1 MRSSW
6 RKAALGA
13 LAFLTLVP
21 AVTATPAS
29 AEQTTQETRA
39 VPADDP
45 PVVAAAKRDE
55 LLGQGWQA
63 SGDRLWT
70 TTGDAEGLHVLTA
83 EAKTGYS
90 WRTIAD
96 LTVTGVE
103 TDQWIGHGCVTG
115 SGQRAVIV
123 YAPRTFT
130 NKEDLSSRGGLT
142 AVVDLVTGAV
152 TKLPI
157 RTTLSY
163 YNPGCGTGETAA
175 LTQEGGDRIPKTG
188 VVTVD
193 TTTGKL
199 SARTE
204 LAGQTTSATP
214 VDGGFVVADTAGLL
228 KVGTDGTKQ
237 RIVAGTG
244 GVPFNVRADAQ
255 GGVVF
260 MDLAGNDSRV
270 RRATSSRQARQ
281 EAPTLASG
289 PLGSVGVTSGTGGK
303 VFVTGAPAKVAA
315 LPGALAKLDV
325 PADAEVSSLG
335 QTAITDVVLAPV
347 KPGTKAASDPHR
359 PRPVH
364 IATRSLRTGKAF
376 GFGVDPG
383 DTLKPRWNDTV
394 DADRVCSVPRN
405 DPGTQV
411 YQPTPREV
419 EWQADNAVNLARAQT
434 PAKKVPAQILL
445 GVLGQESNLWQAA
458 RNIWAGEYGNPL
470 VGNYYGLEIYDGNES
485 NDWDIR
491 WDKADCGYGVTQTT
505 DGMRLAGHPK
515 PGSSDQ
521 PRSPVEQR
529 AIGVQYNINI
539 DSGLSILISKWDQMQ
554 ARGMTLNNNDPMRIE
569 NWFYA
574 TWAYNSG
581 FHDGTKPDDDHV
593 VGLGWLNNPANPR
606 YPVGRTNFGAKPS
619 DFAHPENWPY
629 PEKVLGF
636 ATSPPSGYEA
646 PGQSVPFF
654 RPATWN
660 GASGPD
666 TTPGTANYNRRTAR
680 PAPQTF
686 CTADNNCVWGQA
698 YQPNADGLDG
708 EKPGPCAH
716 TNAAG
721 QYDLK
726 CWVKAPATWKP
737 DCSATCGFEFI
748 RYDPGVAMPPA
759 GASYPPRCDNNDAIH
774 TGIVASAGI
783 VDDVTTETKAV
794 RKCSPGIHAN
804 MAGSDFS
811 FSYPSPSSKIDL
823 HQVGGG
829 YGAHYWYS
837 HTRMDN
843 DEGRKTQLIGNWS
856 FPSVDGLAK
865 LMVYIP
871 SHLADANV
879 VYVVD
884 TANGP
889 VNVPVKQSDHH
900 DEWYTLGV
908 FPFYGQPKVHLNT
921 ITEAVA
927 NGLDA
932 VAFDAMAID
941 SVPDGPGYT
950 PMIVNESSGPD
961 GTYACLQLKGNVT
974 KPGTTTEFRSCSKS
988 WGYGYWNAADANV
1001 VINLPD
1007 STQLRGYVL
1016 KDRTAQL
1023 CLQVADGR
1031 TDNGAPVVPAPCVA
1045 GDNNQIWT
1053 WPPPPTP
1060 GTGSRRQFVV
1070 NLKTGKCLSLG
1081 SANSNG
1087 TSPVVQSTCDYGG
1100 NITTQFWKAYTQAV
1114 PLN

>member
-1 MRSSW
+1 MRPSW
-6 RKAALGA
+6 RKAALTA
-13 LAFLTLVP
+13 LAFLTLAP
-21 AVTATPAS
+21 AVTALSVPAQ
-29 AEQTTQETRA
+29 AAPAAPAA
-39 VPADDP
+39 VPDDP
-45 PVVAAAKRDE
+45 PAVTAAKRDE
-55 LLGQGWQA
+55 LLGQGWQT

-83 EAKTGYS
+83 EAKTGYN
-90 WRTIAD
+90 WHTVAD
-96 LTVTGVE
+96 LTVPGLE

-130 NKEDLSSRGGLT
+130 NHEDLTSRGGLT

-157 RTTLSY
+157 RTALSY
-163 YNPGCGTGETAA
+163 YNPGCGTGETAT

-193 TTTGKL
+193 TTTGEL

-260 MDLAGNDSRV
+260 MDIAGADSRI
-270 RRATSSRQARQ
+270 RRVASAGRARQ
-281 EAPTLASG
+281 DAPTLASG
-289 PLGSVGVTSGTGGK
+289 AAGSIGVASGRGGK
-303 VFVTGAPAKVAA
+303 VFLTGTPAKLATLPAA
-315 LPGALAKLDV
+315 VAKLDV

-335 QTAITDVVLAPV
+335 QTAITEVALAKV
-347 KPGTKAASDPHR
+347 KPGSKAASDPHR

-364 IATRSLRTGKAF
+364 IATRSVRTGKTF

-405 DPGTQV
+405 DPATQV

-419 EWQADNAVNLARAQT
+419 EWAADNAVNGARSVGN
-434 PAKKVPAQILL
+434 KVPAQILL

-470 VGNYYGLEIYDGNES
+470 VGNYYGLSIYEAPES
-485 NDWDIR
+485 DDWDIR
-491 WDKADCGYGVTQTT
+491 WDKADCGYGVSQTT

-515 PGSSDQ
+515 PGSTD
-521 PRSPVEQR
+521 PARPPAEQQ
-529 AIGVQYNINI
+529 AIGTRYLQNV
-539 DSGLSILISKWDQMQ
+539 DSGLAILIAKWNQLQ
-554 ARGMTLNNNDPMRIE
+554 ARHMTLNNNDPLRIE

-581 FHDGTKPDDDHV
+581 FHDGTQPDDDHV

-606 YPVGRTNFGAKPS
+606 YLADRTNFGAKPA
-619 DFAHPENWPY
+619 DFAHPERWPY

-636 ATSPPSGYEA
+636 ATSPPSGFEG
-646 PGQSVPFF
+646 PNQPEPFF
-654 RPATWN
+654 RAATWN
-660 GASGPD
+660 GATGPD
-666 TTPGTANYNRRTAR
+666 TTPGTDNYNRRTAR

-686 CTADNNCVWGQA
+686 CTADNNCVWGQSI
-698 YQPNADGLDG
+698 PPDVDG
-708 EKPGPCAH
+708 EAPGPCAH
-716 TNAAG
+716 QNAAG
-721 QYDLK
+721 EHDLK
-726 CWVKAPATWKP
+726 CWVKTPATWKP
-737 DCSATCGFEFI
+737 DCSATCGFEYI
-748 RYDPGVAMPPA
+748 RYDPGVGKPA
-759 GASYPPRCDNNDAIH
+759 DGASYPPRCDNNDATH
-774 TGIVASAGI
+774 NGIVATAGV
-783 VDDVTTETKAV
+783 VDDVTTETHAV
-794 RKCSPGIHAN
+794 RPCSPGIHAN
-804 MAGSDFS
+804 LAGSDFS
-811 FSYPSPSSKIDL
+811 FSYPSASSKVDL

-829 YGAHYWYS
+829 YGAHFWYG
-837 HTRMDN
+837 HTRMDT
-843 DEGRKTQLIGNWS
+843 DEGRKTQLIGNWT

-865 LMVYIP
+865 LMIYIP

-889 VNVPVKQSDHH
+889 VNVPLDQGDHH
-900 DEWYTLGV
+900 DEWVTLGV

-921 ITEAVA
+921 ITTAVA

-932 VAFDAMAID
+932 VAFDAAAID
-941 SVPDGPGYT
+941 KVADGPGYT
-950 PMIVNESSGPD
+950 PMIVNESGGPD
-961 GTYACLQLKGNVT
+961 GGYACLQLKGNVAKAGST
-974 KPGTTTEFRSCSKS
+974 AEFRSCSKS
-988 WGYGYWNAADANV
+988 WGYGYWSATEAAPTVSIPGSPPTILKTFV
-1001 VINLPD
+1001 V
-1007 STQLRGYVL
+1007 
-1016 KDRTAQL
+1016 KDRTAGL

-1031 TDNGAPVVPAPCVA
+1031 TDDGAPVVLGTCVA
-1045 GDNNQIWT
+1045 GDQNQMWT
-1053 WPPPPTP
+1053 APPPPP
-1060 GTGSRRQFVV
+1060 ARPAGPVRQFMI
-1070 NLKTGKCLSLG
+1070 NYKAAKCLTLG
-1081 SANSNG
+1081 TANPNG
-1087 TSPVVQSTCDYGG
+1087 TTAVVLGTCDQTGESPWQY
-1100 NITTQFWKAYTQAV
+1100 WKGYTQAN
-1114 PLN
+1114 PLAS

>member
-1 MRSSW
+1 MRSTW

-29 AEQTTQETRA
+29 AEQTTQERQA

-130 NKEDLSSRGGLT
+130 NKEDLTSRGGLT

-204 LAGQTTSATP
+204 LDGQTTSATP
-214 VDGGFVVADTAGLL
+214 VDGGFVVADAVGLL
-228 KVGTDGTKQ
+228 KVGTDGTQQ
-237 RIVAGTG
+237 RLVAGTG

-270 RRATSSRQARQ
+270 RRAPSSRQARQ
-281 EAPTLASG
+281 DAPTLASG
-289 PLGSVGVTSGTGGK
+289 PHGSVGVASGTGGK
-303 VFVTGAPAKVAA
+303 VFVTGAPAKLAA
-315 LPGALAKLDV
+315 LPGAVAKLDV

-335 QTAITDVVLAPV
+335 QAAITDVVLAPV

-364 IATRSLRTGKAF
+364 IATRSLRTGKTF

-383 DTLKPRWNDTV
+383 ETLKPRWNDTV

-419 EWQADNAVNLARAQT
+419 EWAADNAVTGARSQGD
-434 PAKKVPAQILL
+434 KVPAQILL
-445 GVLGQESNLWQAA
+445 GILGQESNLWQAA

-470 VGNYYGLEIYDGNES
+470 VGNYYGLEIYDDNPS

-515 PGSSDQ
+515 PGEPDVTRLPS
-521 PRSPVEQR
+521 EQR
-529 AIGVQYNINI
+529 QIGTQYLANVN
-539 DSGLSILISKWDQMQ
+539 SGLEILLDKWQQ
-554 ARGMTLNNNDPMRIE
+554 LQIRGMTLNNNDPMRIE

-581 FHDGTKPDDDHV
+581 LHDGTKPDDAGV

-606 YPVGRTNFGAKPS
+606 YLADRANFGTKPS
-619 DFAHPENWPY
+619 DFAHPERWPY

-636 ATSPPSGYEA
+636 ATSPPSGYEG
-646 PGQSVPFF
+646 PNQPEPFF
-654 RPATWN
+654 RAATWN
-660 GASGPD
+660 GATGPD

-686 CTADNNCVWGQA
+686 CTADNNCSWGTA
-698 YQPNADGLDG
+698 VQPDVPG
-708 EKPGPCAH
+708 EKPGPCLH
-716 TNAAG
+716 RDSAG
-721 QYDLK
+721 KLDLR
-726 CWVKAPATWKP
+726 CWVKTAATWKT
-737 DCSATCGFEFI
+737 DCSATCGFEFV
-748 RYDPGVAMPPA
+748 RYDPGVGKPPD
-759 GASYPPRCDNNDAIH
+759 GASYPPRCDNNDSNPSH
-774 TGIVASAGI
+774 NGIVATAGVI
-783 VDDVTTETKAV
+783 DDVTTETKPF
-794 RKCSPGIHAN
+794 RPCRGIHAN

-811 FSYPSPSSKIDL
+811 FSYPSASSKIDL

-829 YGAHYWYS
+829 YGAHFWYG
-837 HTRMDN
+837 HTRSDT
-843 DEGRKTQLIGNWS
+843 DEGRKTQLIGNWT
-856 FPSVDGLAK
+856 FPSVDGLAR

-871 SHLADANV
+871 SHLADADA

-889 VNVPVKQSDHH
+889 VNVPVRQRDHH
-900 DEWYTLGV
+900 DEWVPLGA

-921 ITEAVA
+921 ITAGA

-932 VAFDAMAID
+932 LAFDAMAID
-941 SVPDGPGYT
+941 TVPDGPGYT

-961 GTYACLQLKGNVT
+961 GNYACLQLKGNVT

-988 WGYGYWNAADANV
+988 WGYGYWNEVDAKV

-1007 STQLRGYVL
+1007 STQLRGFNL
-1016 KDRTAQL
+1016 QDRLAGL

-1031 TDNGAPVVPAPCVA
+1031 TDDGAPVVVAPCVA

-1053 WPPPPTP
+1053 LPPQPTP
-1060 GTGSRRQFVV
+1060 ATGTRRQFVV

-1081 SANSNG
+1081 NANPNG

-1100 NITTQFWKAYTQAV
+1100 NITTQYWKAYTQEV
-1114 PLN
+1114 PLQ